1 MKSNWAVDGQFA
13 DENYQDL
20 IFTNSAIEKFL
31 SSHAQFIVVASKGMG
46 KTLLMRLKR
55 DRVQAERPGIVVIP
69 QDSPSDYVNLTG
81 TYEKGILSLMATQSF
96 WEDVWKVAIHTSIL
110 LNFPHKAMPEQQSSA
125 IKELSRLDLP
135 GDLQQSLIA
144 AFKGEFHVHRTPS
157 SILSLLLSTSTSKL
171 EKLRRAAPQILDD
184 LSIRYVN
191 SACFVFIDSFDQAIE
206 NFLPGDLEA
215 WAAAQVGLLRAAWH
229 ISRHNRHI
237 KVYVTI
243 RQEAYSSFGGT
254 ERNNSKGSVLLLRYS
269 KDDLRSLFRKAIA
282 HYEGLGTE
290 EEFVGLPS
298 IYNEY
303 VKQKEDVFD
312 YIHRHLINVPR
323 WFTIL
328 GGRLSELPKK
338 QQLANKKDYENR
350 LENVRKIVNDVSA
363 ELARDYICSEMKL
376 FFRDVDPIEMTREL
390 FSRAHSTVLSFSNV
404 DYLSKLL
411 TTRYGWKHPFSLLY
425 NLGLLGLV
433 QPKPGSTTRYQVFK
447 KPYEFDWGFNNILP
461 EDKRTP
467 YLLHPAVHF
476 LITTLNPNC
485 KFSAVLLG
493 DGVPWTTRNDQVI
506 KKETIK
512 LFVSYA
518 HSDHAVV
525 KAIVEAMERHLDE
538 SGRRYFIWFDEES
551 MEAGRQVHDQIAK
564 ALEETDFLILMASP
578 NSMRSKFVKMEWKQK
593 MFEHFYNKNKNPNIV
608 LPIFLSGLSPNEAP
622 DHLRSIFGFSYN
634 GSEDA
639 SKIHKLVEQ
648 ILDIHR
654 QINK

>member
-20 IFTNSAIEKFL
+20 IFINSPIEKFL
-31 SSHAQFIVVASKGMG
+31 SSHTQFIVVASKGMG

-55 DRVQAERPGIVVIP
+55 DKVQAERPGIVVIP
-69 QDSPSDYVNLTG
+69 HDSPSDYVNLTG
-81 TYEKGILSLMATQSF
+81 TYEKGILSLMGTQSF
-96 WEDVWKVAIHTSIL
+96 WEDVWKVAIQTSIL
-110 LNFPHKAMPEQQSSA
+110 LNFPHKMTLEQQGVTVR
-125 IKELSRLDLP
+125 ELSRLDLP
-135 GDLQQSLIA
+135 GDLLQSLMA

-157 SILSLLLSTSTSKL
+157 SVLSILLGASTSKL
-171 EKLRRAAPQILDD
+171 ERLRRGAPQILDD

-243 RQEAYSSFGGT
+243 RQEAYASFGGT
-254 ERNNSKGSVLLLRYS
+254 ERNNSKGSVLLLKYS
-269 KDDLRSLFRKAIA
+269 KDDLRSLFRKAIN
-282 HYEGLGTE
+282 HYEGMATE
-290 EEFVGLPS
+290 EEFVGLSS

-303 VKQKEDVFD
+303 VRQTEGVFD

-338 QQLANKKDYENR
+338 KEVSNKKDYEMR
-350 LENVRKIVNDVSA
+350 LESVRKVVNDVSA
-363 ELARDYICSEMKL
+363 ELARDYACSEMKL
-376 FFRDVDPIEMTREL
+376 FFRDVDPVEMTREL
-390 FSRAHSTVLSFSNV
+390 FSRVNSTVLSFSSV

-411 TTRYGWKHPFSLLY
+411 TEKYNWKHPFSLLY

-467 YLLHPAVHF
+467 YLLHPALHF
-476 LITTLNPNC
+476 LITTMNPNC
-485 KFSAVLLG
+485 RFSAVLLG
-493 DGVPWTTRNDQVI
+493 DGVPWTSKNDQVI
-506 KKETIK
+506 RKETIK

-518 HSDHAVV
+518 HSDQALV
-525 KAIVEAMERHLDE
+525 KSIITTMESYLNEIGH
-538 SGRRYFIWFDEES
+538 RYYIWFDEES
-551 MEAGRQVHDQIAK
+551 MEAGQQVHDQIMK
-564 ALEETDFLILMASP
+564 GLEEADFLVLMASP
-578 NSMRSKFVKMEWKQK
+578 NSMKSKFVKIEWKQK
-593 MFEHFYNKNKNPNIV
+593 MFEHFYNKNKNPNSV
-608 LPIFLSGLSPNEAP
+608 LPVFLSGLSPNEAP

-634 GSEDA
+634 GPDDA
-639 SKIHKLVEQ
+639 PKIERLVEQ
-648 ILDIHR
+648 ILHMHR
-654 QINK
+654 HSK